1 MITLRYP
8 ILLLSLVA
16 MLAAATA
23 TTASAATTTTSRVTW
38 GQTGWSCAVGALAPV
53 PTGNGYGMRHSDG
66 FASCLKSGVSASV
79 AHVSLITCLQ
89 ASVPGGGWR
98 SLRCS
103 TVTNA
108 SGTASVD
115 ANVTQSC
122 GAGYHRLRTQVTAT
136 ALQPTLS
143 LVARSATAT
152 SAVVG
157 CRG

>member
-1 MITLRYP
+1 M
-8 ILLLSLVA
+8 
-16 MLAAATA
+16 
-23 TTASAATTTTSRVTW
+23 
-38 GQTGWSCAVGALAPV
+38 GALAPV

-79 AHVSLITCLQ
+79 AHISLITCLQ

-115 ANVTQSC
+115 QRTQSC

-157 CRG
+157 CRADRQARRSTALATTCRSGSASMLLSS